1 MKGFRLATIS
11 VATALG
17 FSVAAPALA
26 GGFERPA
33 SLEFRLNAAGMGVY
47 REQLRQS
54 LNAQASSGSIAAQT
68 QSNMS
73 NVVQVTE
80 NYDIVLNGDGNTIN
94 SGGGYSGQQASTD
107 SNQTTDNQINTN
119 SSLATVRGSATV
131 SGSNVS
137 GGSAVLNP

>member
-1 MKGFRLATIS
+1 MKRFQRIASLLSLPAALSLG
-11 VATALG
+11 ATAH
-17 FSVAAPALA
+17 A

-33 SLEFRLNAAGMGVY
+33 SLEFRLNASGMSVY
-47 REQLRQS
+47 REQMRQS
-54 LNAQASSGSIAAQT
+54 LNASASGGSVQAQT

-80 NYDIVLNGDGNTIN
+80 NYDIVLNGSNNTLN

-107 SNQTTDNQINTN
+107 SKQTTDNQINSN
-119 SSLATVRGSATV
+119 SSVATVRGSATV
-131 SGSNVS
+131 GGSNLS